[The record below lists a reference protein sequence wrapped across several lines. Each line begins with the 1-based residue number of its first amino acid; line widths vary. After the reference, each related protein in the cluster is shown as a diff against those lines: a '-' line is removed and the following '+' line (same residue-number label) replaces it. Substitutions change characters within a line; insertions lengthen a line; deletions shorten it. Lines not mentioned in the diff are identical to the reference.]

1 MPVALHEFLIAPL
14 CFALAFRHARRAL
27 GTAQALVEL
36 LALALYGFALERAA
50 MSLFASHDYLSAW
63 RLAPWGVPLAIALVW
78 AALILCALSLAA
90 RLGFEGPL
98 ARAAAAALV
107 GIALDLLMEPV
118 AVRAGLWRWTPPGPF
133 LGVPLGNFVGW
144 GVIVGVYS
152 WGAERSWGHT
162 PLVQKL
168 LLRGLLALLSIAALL
183 GVGLAWNRL
192 ECERLFSEHGAAAVA
207 AALWLATAALPFA
220 AGRARALASAESLAT
235 RLAQAEGREPE
246 LVLGLLWLGFATDAL
261 AVSRPELWPVV
272 LGALLALG
280 SVLRATGRAS

>member
-27 GTAQALVEL
+27 GGGQALVEL
-36 LALALYGFALERAA
+36 LALALYGFGLERAA
-50 MSLFASHDYLSAW
+50 MSLFSSHDYLSAW

-90 RLGFEGPL
+90 RLGFQGPL

-107 GIALDLLMEPV
+107 GISLDLLMEPV
-118 AVRAGLWRWTPPGPF
+118 ALRAGLWRWTPAGPF

-152 WGAERSWGHT
+152 WGAESSWGHAALT
-162 PLVQKL
+162 RRL
-168 LLRGLLALLSIAALL
+168 LLRGLLALASIAALL

-192 ECERLFSEHGAAAVA
+192 GCERLFSEQGAALVA
-207 AALWLATAALPFA
+207 AALWLATAALPFV
-220 AGRARALASAESLAT
+220 AGRTRARANPESLSA
-235 RLAQAEGREPE
+235 RLSRGGGREPE
-246 LVLGLLWLGFATDAL
+246 LVLGLLWLCFATDAL
-261 AVSRPELWPVV
+261 LLGRPELWPVV
-272 LGALLALG
+272 AGALLALA
-280 SVLRATGRAS
+280 SVVRASRVPN